1 MAATKIAK
9 KVNKYFVLYAS
20 EHIQEIDMDKRGL
33 YCMILSENDEN
44 MMYRVDVDE
53 SDLVPVAT
61 GCSCTGSSEY
71 GYHCKHAQAVELYYQ
86 RIYKS
91 NVAKFNAKQEASAQI
106 AKIEAEVEAVKDET
120 EAHNTPE
127 NIDKACKELRDTKVL
142 KVGQKGCADLA
153 YKGNLNGNRAFVRPS
168 QIAAQAS

>member
-61 GCSCTGSSEY
+61 GCSCTGRSSY
-71 GYHCKHAQAVELYYQ
+71 RALADCG
-86 RIYKS
+86 
-91 NVAKFNAKQEASAQI
+91 NVLRVTVSRVAPLREAGGRGRNRSGVVHRRSH
-106 AKIEAEVEAVKDET
+106 ETDER
-120 EAHNTPE
+120 N
-127 NIDKACKELRDTKVL
+127 
-142 KVGQKGCADLA
+142 
-153 YKGNLNGNRAFVRPS
+153 
-168 QIAAQAS
+168 